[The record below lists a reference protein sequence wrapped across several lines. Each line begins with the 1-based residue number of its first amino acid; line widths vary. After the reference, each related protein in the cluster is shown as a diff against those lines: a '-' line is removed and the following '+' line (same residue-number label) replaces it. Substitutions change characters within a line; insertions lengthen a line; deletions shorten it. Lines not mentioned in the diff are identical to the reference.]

1 MDRFDIF
8 LKELYKNTSERPVV
22 NMTNKTKARLKK
34 GTNVK
39 SVSVEVQQWQRT
51 DHTFLCLRLLEFC
64 LEHLFTCAMRK
75 VKYPYLRDPLEP
87 PTAPPC
93 LRSS

>member
-34 GTNVK
+34 
-39 SVSVEVQQWQRT
+39 EQ
-51 DHTFLCLRLLEFC
+51 
-64 LEHLFTCAMRK
+64 M
-75 VKYPYLRDPLEP
+75 
-87 PTAPPC
+87 
-93 LRSS
+93 